1 MIKFIKKIWSK
12 LFGKKEVV
20 KLVVEAPVT
29 QKPTHCPYHKKFK
42 KSCSSCQTIASS

>member
-20 KLVVEAPVT
+20 SPVVVI
-29 QKPTHCPYHKKFK
+29 QKPTHCPYHKRFR
-42 KSCSSCQTIASS
+42 KSCSSCVTIARQNA